1 MFGVQDNVIFGNI
14 RIDRA
19 KREPCIICGH
29 PTGDCV
35 GTTNPPARIV
45 GANIARTED
54 EPGVLA
60 TEDIFEYVQIT
71 PYTKTRV
78 LVARAG
84 QIVPRKRAERLGLI

>member
-1 MFGVQDNVIFGNI
+1 MFGMQDDMVLGNI
-14 RIDRA
+14 RIHRA

-45 GANIARTED
+45 GANMARSQD
-54 EPGVLA
+54 APGVLA
-60 TEDIFEYVQIT
+60 TEDIYEEVQIT

-84 QIVPRKRAERLGLI
+84 QIVPRQRAERLGLI